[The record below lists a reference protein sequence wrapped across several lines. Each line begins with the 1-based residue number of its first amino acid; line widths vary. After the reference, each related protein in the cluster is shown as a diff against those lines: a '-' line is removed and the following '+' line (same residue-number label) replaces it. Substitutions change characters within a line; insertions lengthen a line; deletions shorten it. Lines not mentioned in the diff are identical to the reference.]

1 MYWYLIIILLICI
14 LGMQINE
21 QFQKIYSEVRYIRQ
35 LFTAPGAKLKFSKD
49 GKSCTLTITPFD
61 EEE

>member
-1 MYWYLIIILLICI
+1 
-14 LGMQINE
+14 MQINE

-35 LFTAPGAKLKFSKD
+35 LFTSPGAKLKFSKD

-61 EEE
+61 EED